1 MCMDR
6 ATSISLDDENRL
18 VLSRSAIERLIIPQ
32 TIPHRT
38 TPRRSAPLRCGVV
51 RCGIVQ
57 VAYPDGTVIPDKV
70 TLDGTWRLN
79 ERHDLEFSV
88 RAYSN
93 WLPKTT
99 LTFKTGIISAKAN
112 ELVFSA
118 RISDGKSGIFGCAL
132 AFSGKWQADKNN
144 RLTFAITKYSGGS
157 DRLVFQG
164 AWQIGKKNELF
175 YSYETE
181 KLKRTGKEEFSF
193 GLKGRWSLSSKRIV
207 YKLES
212 STTNNQQL
220 TTNNQLS
227 GPTSVLSFSAALETP
242 SIAAKDG
249 EIRYTVDVRF
259 TSGGKEKKLIRS
271 VAIYGTWKLGRD
283 LCVGFEAETTVR
295 GKNLITFSAE
305 KAVFKGG
312 ALKLALKTEDG
323 KKFGAEV
330 EFTKKFAEDAEIFA
344 SLSRFAGETRVFGGV
359 RIKF

>member
-1 MCMDR
+1 MPI
-6 ATSISLDDENRL
+6 TLDDENRL
-18 VLSRSAIERLIIPQ
+18 VLSRSAVERLSLPSPGRKNSLAGDGSGK
-32 TIPHRT
+32 TRGNGKVT
-38 TPRRSAPLRCGVV
+38 AKLTEYS
-51 RCGIVQ
+51 
-57 VAYPDGTVIPDKV
+57 DGTVIPDKV
-70 TLDGTWRLN
+70 ILDGKWRLN
-79 ERHDLEFSV
+79 ENHDLEFSV
-88 RAYSN
+88 RGYSN

-144 RLTFAITKYSGGS
+144 RLTFEITKYSGRS

-193 GLKGRWSLSSKRIV
+193 GLKGRWALSSKRIV
-207 YKLES
+207 YKLGS
-212 STTNNQQL
+212 S

-242 SIAAKDG
+242 SIAAKEG
-249 EIRYTVDVRF
+249 EIRYTVGVRF

-271 VAIYGTWKLGRD
+271 IAIYGTWKLGKD
-283 LCVGFEAETTVR
+283 LSVGFEAETTVR

-312 ALKLALKTEDG
+312 TLKLALKTEDG

-330 EFTKKFAEDAEIFA
+330 EFAKSFTEDAELFA
-344 SLSRFAGETRVFGGV
+344 LLSRFAGETRVFGGV
-359 RIKF
+359 RVKF